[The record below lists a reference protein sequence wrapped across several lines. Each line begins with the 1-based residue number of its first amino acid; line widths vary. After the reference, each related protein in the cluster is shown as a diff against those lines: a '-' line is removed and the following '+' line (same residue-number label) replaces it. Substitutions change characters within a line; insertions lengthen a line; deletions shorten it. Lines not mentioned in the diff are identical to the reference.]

1 MQEKQIINVGQGVW
15 LDERWL
21 HKAGLGSRV
30 QVELRTGE
38 IRIHSPSETTEV
50 AKPSKKGWG
59 TFQTLGDN
67 AVIGCLKNAAQN
79 HDLYLYGKRS

>member
-1 MQEKQIINVGQGVW
+1 MQEKQIINVSQGVW

-38 IRIHSPSETTEV
+38 IRIHSPSETTEA
-50 AKPSKKGWG
+50 AKPSK
-59 TFQTLGDN
+59 
-67 AVIGCLKNAAQN
+67 
-79 HDLYLYGKRS
+79 

>member
-1 MQEKQIINVGQGVW
+1 MQEKQIINVSQGVW

-38 IRIHSPSETTEV
+38 IRIHSSSETTEV

-59 TFQTLGDN
+59 TFQTLSLWKTIMRHLFVDTRGWM
-67 AVIGCLKNAAQN
+67 
-79 HDLYLYGKRS
+79 H